1 MVILLRQSTN
11 GSGSGSFPN
20 SALAQL
26 QGNDVL
32 MCQGAMGVQHVLAQC
47 PRPPTKLAWPRPT
60 SANPRRKSLLRIPAL
75 WLCSRRAHSSD
86 QKQGSDVISRL
97 TVTFCREER
106 VFCVLIR
113 VVSNTVNIASCSHL
127 LVLQLLAALHEVAP
141 ATMSKHSS
149 SETERWPAT
158 SLELLGSSSETLT
171 CPAESASTP
180 RHVDNDSLPHVRDPT
195 CWVLWLVVFE

>member
-1 MVILLRQSTN
+1 MSSTFWRN
-11 GSGSGSFPN
+11 
-20 SALAQL
+20 ALAHRRSWL
-26 QGNDVL
+26 GL
-32 MCQGAMGVQHVLAQC
+32 VQRVPILDESRFFAY
-47 PRPPTKLAWPRPT
+47 
-60 SANPRRKSLLRIPAL
+60 LLCGCAAA
-75 WLCSRRAHSSD
+75 AHSSD

-97 TVTFCREER
+97 AVTFCRVER

-158 SLELLGSSSETLT
+158 SCGVVGVVIRNADLSSRIGFH
-171 CPAESASTP
+171 ST
-180 RHVDNDSLPHVRDPT
+180 S
-195 CWVLWLVVFE
+195 C